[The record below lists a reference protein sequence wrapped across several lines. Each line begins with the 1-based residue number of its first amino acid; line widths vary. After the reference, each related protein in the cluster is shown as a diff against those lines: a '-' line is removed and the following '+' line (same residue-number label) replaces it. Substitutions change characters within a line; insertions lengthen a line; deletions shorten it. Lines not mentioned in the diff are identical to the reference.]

1 MPRILLS
8 LNNPFSGHWRLR
20 WHLQDGNMNEIIR
33 NGVTSMESGARK
45 APFMGSQYC
54 LLNNPRPGL
63 LTGHWSDLESWYSE
77 LYRASLFKERRS
89 GLDTRLV
96 VFTCSP
102 IACMEEAAISVCPL
116 VTHMSDL
123 TLNSSHQTG
132 GMWQIIQCVDYFAH
146 LKKLKCW
153 GDKWPCLRNRQ
164 QSGWLSRHRQGANR
178 CWQLSTK
185 DGPRSLRSTF
195 SILLWSGWFQ
205 NLVYTYNNDLLNLLT
220 FTHNVYGATF

>member
-1 MPRILLS
+1 MPRILLP

-77 LYRASLFKERRS
+77 LYRASLFKERWS
-89 GLDTRLV
+89 GLDTSLV
-96 VFTCSP
+96 VFTS
-102 IACMEEAAISVCPL
+102 ACMEEAAISVCPL
-116 VTHMSDL
+116 ITHMSDV
-123 TLNSSHQTG
+123 TLDSSHQTG

-164 QSGWLSRHRQGANR
+164 QSGWLSRHRGQTDVDNSAPKTG
-178 CWQLSTK
+178 QDLYDQHFK
-185 DGPRSLRSTF
+185 PSLVWMISK
-195 SILLWSGWFQ
+195 SSLHIQQWSLE
-205 NLVYTYNNDLLNLLT
+205 LVDLYT
-220 FTHNVYGATF
+220 